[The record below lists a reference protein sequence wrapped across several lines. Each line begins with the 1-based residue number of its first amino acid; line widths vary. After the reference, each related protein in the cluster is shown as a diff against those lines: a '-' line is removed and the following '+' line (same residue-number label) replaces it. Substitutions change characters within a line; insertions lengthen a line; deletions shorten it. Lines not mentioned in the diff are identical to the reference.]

1 MNLWS
6 VFVTG
11 LLAGGASCAVVQGGL
26 LASAVARRH
35 DAEPDAGESRL
46 DDAVPVGGFL
56 AGKLVSHTI
65 AGALLGLIG
74 DAAQLGFRTRAFM
87 QIAAGV
93 LMILLA
99 ANMLGLRALGRL
111 VPQPPAAFTRLV
123 RQRARSGDVL
133 APAILG
139 FLTILIPCAVTLS
152 VMVLAVASGSAV
164 VGALGM
170 AVFVLGTTP
179 LFAAL
184 GYAVRRSGN
193 LLRGY
198 LGKAAA
204 VAVIVA
210 GLLSIN
216 SGLVL
221 SGSSFTLEGAWD
233 RLRGTDDMNMG
244 NGSMADGS
252 MADGA
257 MPMEPDASTVTMDAA
272 GIQHV
277 LIKVGETSYTPS
289 RVAVRAGIPT
299 RLTLRTK
306 GIDGCTSGIVIP
318 SAGIE
323 RSLPPTGDTVVDLG
337 KLDPGRLD
345 YTCSIGMYRGFID
358 AS

>member
-1 MNLWS
+1 VNLWT

-11 LLAGGASCAVVQGGL
+11 LLAGGASCTVVQGGL

-35 DAEPDAGESRL
+35 DSEPDAGQSRL
-46 DDAVPVGGFL
+46 DDAVPVGGFM

-87 QIAAGV
+87 QIAAGL

-99 ANMLGLRALGRL
+99 ANMLGVRALRRL
-111 VPQPPAAFTRLV
+111 VPQPPPAFTRLI
-123 RQRARSGDVL
+123 RTRARSRDIL

-152 VMVLAVASGSAV
+152 VMVLAVASGSPV

-233 RLRGTDDMNMG
+233 RIRGTDDMNDM
-244 NGSMADGS
+244 NDMNMADGS
-252 MADGA
+252 MANGKMADGK
-257 MPMEPDASTVTMDAA
+257 MPMEAENSTVTMDGA
-272 GIQHV
+272 GVQHV
-277 LIKVGETSYTPS
+277 LISVG
-289 RVAVRAGIPT
+289 
-299 RLTLRTK
+299 
-306 GIDGCTSGIVIP
+306 
-318 SAGIE
+318 
-323 RSLPPTGDTVVDLG
+323 
-337 KLDPGRLD
+337 
-345 YTCSIGMYRGFID
+345 
-358 AS
+358 

>member
-1 MNLWS
+1 VNLWS

-11 LLAGGASCAVVQGGL
+11 LLAGGASCTVVQGGL

-35 DAEPDAGESRL
+35 HDRPDPDHSRL

-56 AGKLVSHTI
+56 AGKLASHAI
-65 AGALLGLIG
+65 AGALLGLLG
-74 DAAQLGFRTRAFM
+74 NAAQLGFRTRALM

-99 ANMLGLRALGRL
+99 ANLLGVRALRRL
-111 VPQPPAAFTRLV
+111 VPQPPPAFTRLI
-123 RQRARSGDVL
+123 RRGARSQAIL
-133 APAILG
+133 APAVLG

-152 VMVLAVASGSAV
+152 VMVLAVASESPV

-204 VAVIVA
+204 VAVVVA

-216 SGLVL
+216 SGLAL
-221 SGSSFTLEGAWD
+221 SGSSFTLERAWD
-233 RLRGTDDMNMG
+233 RLRGTDDMG
-244 NGSMADGS
+244 

-257 MPMEPDASTVTMDAA
+257 MTAQADTSTVTMDPA

-277 LIKVGETSYTPS
+277 LIEVGKTSYTPAAV
-289 RVAVRAGIPT
+289 RVRAGIPT
-299 RLTLRTK
+299 RLILRTNR
-306 GIDGCTSGIVIP
+306 ITGCTSGIVIP

-323 RSLPPTGDTVVDLG
+323 RHLPPTGDTVVDLG
-337 KLDPGRLD
+337 KLKPGRID
-345 YTCSIGMYRGFID
+345 YTCSIGMYHGFIEV
-358 AS
+358 S